1 MSRPSE
7 PPDLKRIMFSQT
19 VEYALRALV
28 TLAFRYDDPMTVQ
41 QISEVAH
48 IPRPYLSKM
57 MQNLARCDLVRSR
70 RGLGGGF
77 ALAQPP
83 DKTTIWDIINAV
95 DPIRRIHTC
104 PREAT
109 EGQDPSCP
117 LQHRFD
123 QALTMLEEL
132 FHDTTLGNV
141 VDEIG
146 DRSGLCGWT
155 PEEPSGPT

>member
-1 MSRPSE
+1 
-7 PPDLKRIMFSQT
+7 MFSQT

-28 TLAFRYDDPMTVQ
+28 ALAFRYDHPMTVQ

-57 MQNLARCDLVRSR
+57 MQNLARANMVRSR

-77 ALAQPP
+77 ALVHPP
-83 DKTTIWDIINAV
+83 DETTIWDIINAV

-104 PREAT
+104 PRDDDH
-109 EGQDPSCP
+109 QDMACP
-117 LQHRFD
+117 LQRRFD
-123 QALTMLEEL
+123 RAVTLLEEL

-141 VDEIG
+141 VNEIG
-146 DRSGLCGWT
+146 DRSQLCGWT
-155 PEEPSGPT
+155 AEANPFES